1 MAFRPALWRP
11 IALVATGINLVGL
24 GWAVA
29 AAEPWHAA
37 AHAALAFA
45 FGVWAQRLRRGPG
58 GTDLAR
64 MQEEMEEQS
73 AALEDARTT
82 LAAQSSQI
90 AELEERLDFAER
102 LLAQAR
108 DRPLLDLREKRD
120 EPR

>member
-1 MAFRPALWRP
+1 MTFKSALWRP
-11 IALVATGINLVGL
+11 IALAATGINLVGL

-37 AHAALAFA
+37 AHAALALA

-58 GTDLAR
+58 VPGLAR
-64 MQEEMEEQS
+64 VQQEMEEQA
-73 AALEDARTT
+73 AALEDARTA
-82 LAAQSSQI
+82 LATQASQI

-108 DRPLLDLREKRD
+108 DRPPLGAGEKGGER
-120 EPR
+120 R